1 MSEGMTTMVSMN
13 ELEKQI
19 ELARLSLAMSSENE
33 KQSGY
38 DIDHTMDRKYNE
50 GFLEAL
56 EFIYIL
62 QNGHPYNDQ
71 DND

>member
-62 QNGHPYNDQ
+62 QNGHAYNDQ

>member
-1 MSEGMTTMVSMN
+1 MSEGQTTMVSMN
-13 ELEKQI
+13 ELENQI
-19 ELARLSLAMSSENE
+19 DLARTALESSQIFEEN
-33 KQSGY
+33 SGY
-38 DIDHTMDRKYNE
+38 DIDATMDRKYNE

-62 QNGHPYNDQ
+62 QNGHAYNE

>member
-1 MSEGMTTMVSMN
+1 MSEGQTTMVSMN

-62 QNGHPYNDQ
+62 QNGHEYNGE
-71 DND
+71 

>member
-1 MSEGMTTMVSMN
+1 MSEGNATMVSMN

-19 ELARLSLAMSSENE
+19 RSARNALAQAINFEEQSS
-33 KQSGY
+33 Y
-38 DIDHTMDRKYNE
+38 DIDATMERKWNE

-62 QNGHPYNDQ
+62 QNGYGYDENND
-71 DND
+71 

>member
-1 MSEGMTTMVSMN
+1 MSEGSTTMVSMN

-19 ELARLSLAMSSENE
+19 ELARLSLAMSEENE

-38 DIDHTMDRKYNE
+38 DFEHTMDRKYNE

-62 QNGHPYNDQ
+62 QNGHGYKEE
-71 DND
+71 

>member
-1 MSEGMTTMVSMN
+1 MSEATGIVIPMN

-33 KQSGY
+33 IQSGY

-56 EFIYIL
+56 EFVYIL
-62 QNGHPYNDQ
+62 QNGHEYNG
-71 DND
+71 ND

>member
-1 MSEGMTTMVSMN
+1 MSEATGIVIPMN

-19 ELARLSLAMSSENE
+19 VLARTALECSEIFEQN
-33 KQSGY
+33 SGY
-38 DIDHTMDRKYNE
+38 DIDATMDRKYNE

-62 QNGHPYNDQ
+62 QNGHEYNG
-71 DND
+71 ND

>member
-19 ELARLSLAMSSENE
+19 EIARKALATAQEFEEMNKYDAMFSMERT
-33 KQSGY
+33 Y
-38 DIDHTMDRKYNE
+38 CE

-62 QNGHPYNDQ
+62 QNGHGYNES
-71 DND
+71 ND

>member
-1 MSEGMTTMVSMN
+1 MSEGMTTMVSMK

-38 DIDHTMDRKYNE
+38 DIEHTMDRKYNE

-62 QNGHPYNDQ
+62 QNGHEYANE
-71 DND
+71 

>member
-1 MSEGMTTMVSMN
+1 
-13 ELEKQI
+13 
-19 ELARLSLAMSSENE
+19 
-33 KQSGY
+33 
-38 DIDHTMDRKYNE
+38 MDRKYNE

-62 QNGHPYNDQ
+62 QNGHPYNE

>member
-1 MSEGMTTMVSMN
+1 MSEGQTTMVSMN

-19 ELARLSLAMSSENE
+19 EIARKALATAQQTEE
-33 KQSGY
+33 DSGY
-38 DIDHTMDRKYNE
+38 ADAMLSMERTYAE

-62 QNGHPYNDQ
+62 QNGHGYNEV
-71 DND
+71 

>member
-1 MSEGMTTMVSMN
+1 MSEGSTTMVSMN

-56 EFIYIL
+56 EFVYIL
-62 QNGHPYNDQ
+62 ENGHGYKEE
-71 DND
+71 

>member
-62 QNGHPYNDQ
+62 QNGYGYDESND
-71 DND
+71 

>member
-1 MSEGMTTMVSMN
+1 MSEATGIVIPMN

-19 ELARLSLAMSSENE
+19 ELARLSLAMSVNNE
-33 KQSGY
+33 ELSGY

-62 QNGHPYNDQ
+62 QNGHEYNG
-71 DND
+71 ND

>member
-19 ELARLSLAMSSENE
+19 ELARLSLAMSEENE

-62 QNGHPYNDQ
+62 QNGHEYSE
-71 DND
+71 

>member
-13 ELEKQI
+13 ELENQI
-19 ELARLSLAMSSENE
+19 ELARTALESSQIFEEN
-33 KQSGY
+33 SGY
-38 DIDHTMDRKYNE
+38 DIDATMERKWCE

-62 QNGHPYNDQ
+62 QNGHEYNDE
-71 DND
+71 D

>member
-1 MSEGMTTMVSMN
+1 MSQGMTTMVSMN

-19 ELARLSLAMSSENE
+19 VIAKKALAQSISDEE
-33 KQSGY
+33 KSGY
-38 DIDHTMDRKYNE
+38 DIDASLDLKYNE

-62 QNGHPYNDQ
+62 QNGYRYDESND
-71 DND
+71 

>member
-19 ELARLSLAMSSENE
+19 VIARKALVLAKEFEEMNDHDAMFSMERT
-33 KQSGY
+33 Y
-38 DIDHTMDRKYNE
+38 AE

-62 QNGHPYNDQ
+62 QNGHEYNG
-71 DND
+71 ND